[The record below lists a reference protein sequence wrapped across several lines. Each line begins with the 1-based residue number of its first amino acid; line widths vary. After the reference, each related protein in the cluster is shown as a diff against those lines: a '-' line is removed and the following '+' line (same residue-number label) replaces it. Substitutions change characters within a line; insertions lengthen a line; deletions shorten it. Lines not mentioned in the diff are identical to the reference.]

1 MENTNAGIAKIL
13 IVGVGG
19 GGGNAV
25 NSMIKA
31 GINNVEYLALNT
43 DQQALSKLSAK
54 KMAIGEKLTKGLGA
68 GANPEVGKA
77 AALESKEAIQNALQ
91 GVDLLFIAAGMG
103 GGTGTG
109 AAPVVAQIAKELEIL
124 TIAVVTKPFNFEGVR
139 RMKNAEM
146 GIENL
151 KGNVDSL
158 VIVQN
163 EKLNRDKNFS
173 IMDAFAKA
181 DEILLQGIRG
191 ITDIVVQDGRI
202 NLDLADIK
210 CVMRNSGMAHM
221 GVGEGK
227 GKNKTI
233 DAIRKA
239 VYSPLL
245 ETTIQGASS
254 LIVNF
259 RGGED
264 LSLDEVTTGVDLVR
278 QVISP
283 DANVLFG
290 VAFDEEMKDE
300 VQVTLIATGFSG
312 KGDGRAAFFSS
323 EAATHVAATNI
334 QRSNAVNQPAGNGN
348 PLGSAE
354 PARDAAQQNGA
365 PYAQQQPQRAPHEQ
379 AAAPQTISGNVAV
392 EEDPSIPPFLR
403 RMKE

>member
-1 MENTNAGIAKIL
+1 MMKS
-13 IVGVGG
+13 GV
-19 GGGNAV
+19 
-25 NSMIKA
+25 
-31 GINNVEYLALNT
+31 NNVDFLVLNT
-43 DQQALSKLSAK
+43 DQQALSKITCRT
-54 KMAIGEKLTKGLGA
+54 MAIGEKLTKGLGA

-77 AALESKEAIQNALQ
+77 AALESKDQIQQMLQ

-124 TIAVVTKPFNFEGVR
+124 TVAVVTKPFNFEGTR
-139 RMKNAEM
+139 RMKNAEA

-191 ITDIVVQDGRI
+191 ITEIVVQDGRI
-202 NLDLADIK
+202 NLDLADVK

-221 GVGEGK
+221 GIGEGK

-264 LSLDEVTTGVDLVR
+264 LTLDEVTTGVDLVR

-283 DANVLFG
+283 EANVLFG
-290 VAFDEEMKDE
+290 VGFDEALKDE

-312 KGDGRAAFFSS
+312 GNDESASFFSS
-323 EAATHVAATNI
+323 EAATRVAATTI
-334 QRSNAVNQPAGNGN
+334 QRQNVTSNPVAPQPQGGFGAPVQQPAQPAAFGQPTSPAPVNG
-348 PLGSAE
+348 
-354 PARDAAQQNGA
+354 
-365 PYAQQQPQRAPHEQ
+365 
-379 AAAPQTISGNVAV
+379 TIPV

-403 RMKE
+403 RMK

>member
-1 MENTNAGIAKIL
+1 MP
-13 IVGVGG
+13 
-19 GGGNAV
+19 
-25 NSMIKA
+25 
-31 GINNVEYLALNT
+31 
-43 DQQALSKLSAK
+43 
-54 KMAIGEKLTKGLGA
+54 IGEKLTKGLGA

-77 AALESKEAIQNALQ
+77 AALESKDQIQQVLQ

-124 TIAVVTKPFNFEGVR
+124 TVAVVTKPFNFEGTR

-146 GIENL
+146 GIDNL

-191 ITDIVVQDGRI
+191 ITEIVVQDGRI
-202 NLDLADIK
+202 NLDLADVK

-221 GVGEGK
+221 GIGEGK

-264 LSLDEVTTGVDLVR
+264 LTLDEVTTGVDLVR

-283 DANVLFG
+283 EANVLFG
-290 VAFDEEMKDE
+290 VGFDEALKDE

-312 KGDGRAAFFSS
+312 GNDDSASFFSS
-323 EAATHVAATNI
+323 EAATRVAATTI
-334 QRSNAVNQPAGNGN
+334 QRQNVTSTPIAPQPQSGIGIAPVQQSAQPASFAQPTNPAPVNG
-348 PLGSAE
+348 
-354 PARDAAQQNGA
+354 
-365 PYAQQQPQRAPHEQ
+365 
-379 AAAPQTISGNVAV
+379 TITV

-403 RMKE
+403 RMK

>member
-1 MENTNAGIAKIL
+1 MDYNTNGGIAKIL

-25 NSMIKA
+25 NSMMKA
-31 GINNVEYLALNT
+31 GIREVEYLALNT
-43 DQQALSKLSAK
+43 DQQALSKISAK
-54 KMAIGEKLTKGLGA
+54 KMPIGEKLTKGLGA
-68 GANPEVGKA
+68 GANPDIGRA
-77 AALESKEAIQNALQ
+77 AALESKEKIQAALE
-91 GVDLLFIAAGMG
+91 GADLLFIAAGMG

-124 TIAVVTKPFNFEGVR
+124 TIAVVTKPFNFEGAR
-139 RMKNAEM
+139 RMQNAEL

-191 ITDIVVQDGRI
+191 ITEIVVQDGRI

-221 GVGEGK
+221 GVGDGK

-290 VAFDEEMKDE
+290 VGFDENMKDE

-312 KGDGRAAFFSS
+312 KDNSGKAAFFSS
-323 EAATHVAATNI
+323 EAATHVAATNL
-334 QRSNAVNQPAGNGN
+334 QRSNAVNQPILQN
-348 PLGSAE
+348 PLSSQQPAVERPQPTPTYTAQQSAE
-354 PARDAAQQNGA
+354 QSPL
-365 PYAQQQPQRAPHEQ
+365 
-379 AAAPQTISGNVAV
+379 SGNVSI
-392 EEDPSIPPFLR
+392 EEDPKIPPFLR
-403 RMKE
+403 KMRG

>member
-1 MENTNAGIAKIL
+1 MTGSIAKIL

-25 NSMIKA
+25 NAMMKS
-31 GINNVEYLALNT
+31 GLRNVEYLVLNT
-43 DQQALSKLSAK
+43 DQQALSKISCK
-54 KMAIGEKLTKGLGA
+54 KMPIGEKLTKGLGA
-68 GANPEVGKA
+68 GANPDVGRQ
-77 AALESKEAIQNALQ
+77 AALESKEQIQAALE

-109 AAPVVAQIAKELEIL
+109 AAPVVAQLAKELEIL
-124 TIAVVTKPFNFEGVR
+124 TIAVVTKPFKFEGTP
-139 RMKNAEM
+139 RMRNAEM

-163 EKLNRDKNFS
+163 EKLNRDNKCS

-191 ITDIVVQDGRI
+191 ITEIVVQDGRI
-202 NLDLADIK
+202 NLDMADIK

-259 RGGED
+259 RGSDD
-264 LSLDEVTTGVDLVR
+264 LSLDEVTIGVDLVR

-290 VAFDEEMKDE
+290 VGFDDNLKDE
-300 VQVTLIATGFSG
+300 VQVTLIATGFSAKNDNG
-312 KGDGRAAFFSS
+312 KAAFFSS
-323 EAATHVAATNI
+323 EAATQVAATNI
-334 QRSNAVNQPAGNGN
+334 KM
-348 PLGSAE
+348 GSATVT
-354 PARDAAQQNGA
+354 PVNASNMQQPQPQPTQTVAKPN
-365 PYAQQQPQRAPHEQ
+365 PQQQPP
-379 AAAPQTISGNVAV
+379 ISGNVPI

-403 RMKE
+403 KMRG

>member
-1 MENTNAGIAKIL
+1 MDNNTNGSIAKIL

-25 NSMIKA
+25 NSMMKA
-31 GINNVEYLALNT
+31 GIRNVEYLALNT

-54 KMAIGEKLTKGLGA
+54 KMPIGEKLTKGLGA

-290 VAFDEEMKDE
+290 VGFDENMKDE

-334 QRSNAVNQPAGNGN
+334 QRTNAVNPQAVNGN
-348 PLGSAE
+348 PLGSA
-354 PARDAAQQNGA
+354 DAPINKPVQTTPFAQ
-365 PYAQQQPQRAPHEQ
+365 PSVQQQTPSSAK
-379 AAAPQTISGNVAV
+379 ISGNVEV
-392 EEDPSIPPFLR
+392 EGDPSIPPFLR
-403 RMKE
+403 KMKG

>member
-1 MENTNAGIAKIL
+1 MEEYTNNNGIAKIL

-25 NSMIKA
+25 NAMIQA
-31 GINNVEYLALNT
+31 GIREVEYLALNT

-54 KMAIGEKLTKGLGA
+54 KMAIGEKLTRGLGA
-68 GANPEVGKA
+68 GADPEVGKA
-77 AALESKEAIQNALQ
+77 AALESKEKIQSALQ
-91 GVDLLFIAAGMG
+91 GKDLLFIAAGMG

-139 RMKNAEM
+139 RMKNAEI

-173 IMDAFAKA
+173 IKDAFAKA

-191 ITDIVVQDGRI
+191 ITDIVLQEGRI

-227 GKNKTI
+227 GKNKTV

-259 RGGED
+259 RGGDD
-264 LSLDEVTTGVDLVR
+264 LSLEEVTVGVDLVR
-278 QVISP
+278 H
-283 DANVLFG
+283 VLFG
-290 VAFDEEMKDE
+290 VGFDENMKDE

-312 KGDGRAAFFSS
+312 NGDGKAAFFSS

-334 QRSNAVNQPAGNGN
+334 QRTSAVNQPVSQS
-348 PLGSAE
+348 PLDSVSQSREQSRPQFETPFAS
-354 PARDAAQQNGA
+354 
-365 PYAQQQPQRAPHEQ
+365 QQPVSQNSF
-379 AAAPQTISGNVAV
+379 SGNVSV
-392 EEDPSIPPFLR
+392 EEDPTIPPFLR
-403 RMKE
+403 KMRG

>member
-1 MENTNAGIAKIL
+1 MEYSNNGSVAKIM

-25 NSMIKA
+25 NAMMKS
-31 GINNVEYLALNT
+31 GVNNVDFLVLNT
-43 DQQALSKLSAK
+43 DQQALSKITCRT
-54 KMAIGEKLTKGLGA
+54 MAIGEKLTKGLGA

-77 AALESKEAIQNALQ
+77 AALESKDQIQQMLQ

-124 TIAVVTKPFNFEGVR
+124 TVAVVTKPFNFEGTR
-139 RMKNAEM
+139 RMKNAEA

-191 ITDIVVQDGRI
+191 ITEIVVQDGRI
-202 NLDLADIK
+202 NLDLADVK

-221 GVGEGK
+221 GIGEGK

-264 LSLDEVTTGVDLVR
+264 LTLDEVTTGVDLVR

-283 DANVLFG
+283 EANVLFG
-290 VAFDEEMKDE
+290 VGFDEALKDE

-312 KGDGRAAFFSS
+312 GNDESASFFSS
-323 EAATHVAATNI
+323 EAATRVAATTI
-334 QRSNAVNQPAGNGN
+334 QRQNVTSNPVAPQPQGGFGAPVQQPAQPAAFGQPTSPAPVNG
-348 PLGSAE
+348 
-354 PARDAAQQNGA
+354 
-365 PYAQQQPQRAPHEQ
+365 
-379 AAAPQTISGNVAV
+379 TIPV

-403 RMKE
+403 RMK

>member
-1 MENTNAGIAKIL
+1 MDYTNNGSVAKIM

-25 NSMIKA
+25 NAMMKA
-31 GINNVEYLALNT
+31 GVNNVDFLVLNT
-43 DQQALSKLSAK
+43 DQQALSKITCRT
-54 KMAIGEKLTKGLGA
+54 MAIGEKLTKGLGA

-77 AALESKEAIQNALQ
+77 AALESKDQIQQMLQ

-124 TIAVVTKPFNFEGVR
+124 TVAVVTKPFNFEGTR
-139 RMKNAEM
+139 RMKNAEA

-191 ITDIVVQDGRI
+191 ITEIVVQDGRI
-202 NLDLADIK
+202 NLDLADVK

-221 GVGEGK
+221 GIGEGK

-264 LSLDEVTTGVDLVR
+264 LTLDEVTTGVDLVR

-283 DANVLFG
+283 EANVLFG
-290 VAFDEEMKDE
+290 VGFDEALKDE

-312 KGDGRAAFFSS
+312 GNDESASFFSS
-323 EAATHVAATNI
+323 EAATRVAATTI
-334 QRSNAVNQPAGNGN
+334 QRQNVTSNPVAPQPQGGFGAPVQQPAQPAAFGQPTSPAPVNG
-348 PLGSAE
+348 
-354 PARDAAQQNGA
+354 
-365 PYAQQQPQRAPHEQ
+365 
-379 AAAPQTISGNVAV
+379 TISV

-403 RMKE
+403 RMK

>member
-1 MENTNAGIAKIL
+1 MDNSMNGSVAKIM

-25 NSMIKA
+25 NAMMKA
-31 GINNVEYLALNT
+31 GIRNVEFLALNT
-43 DQQALSKLSAK
+43 DQQALSKLTAK
-54 KMAIGEKLTKGLGA
+54 KMPIGEKLTKGLGA

-77 AALESKEAIQNALQ
+77 AALESKEKIQAALQ

-124 TIAVVTKPFNFEGVR
+124 TIAVVTKPFNFEGTR
-139 RMKNAEM
+139 RMKNAEL

-151 KGNVDSL
+151 KGNVDAL

-181 DEILLQGIRG
+181 DEILLQGVRG

-202 NLDLADIK
+202 NLDLADVK

-221 GVGEGK
+221 GVGDGK

-245 ETTIQGASS
+245 ETTIQGAAS

-264 LSLDEVTTGVDLVR
+264 LSLDEVIVGVDLVR

-290 VAFDEEMKDE
+290 VGFDENLKDE

-312 KGDGRAAFFSS
+312 KGDDKAAFFSS

-334 QRSNAVNQPAGNGN
+334 QRNNATNTGVRQGQSAQPAVQNSTSASSYFPRGN
-348 PLGSAE
+348 E
-354 PARDAAQQNGA
+354 
-365 PYAQQQPQRAPHEQ
+365 E
-379 AAAPQTISGNVAV
+379 TKISGNVTV

-403 RMKE
+403 KMRG

>member
-1 MENTNAGIAKIL
+1 MDYATNGGIAKIL

-25 NSMIKA
+25 NAMMKS
-31 GINNVEYLALNT
+31 GLRNVDYLVLNT

-54 KMAIGEKLTKGLGA
+54 KMPIGEKLTKGLGA
-68 GANPEVGKA
+68 GANPEVGRL
-77 AALESKEAIQNALQ
+77 AALESKEQIQQALE

-109 AAPVVAQIAKELEIL
+109 AAPVVAQLAKELEIL
-124 TIAVVTKPFNFEGVR
+124 TIAVVTKPFKFEGTP
-139 RMKNAEM
+139 RMRNAEL

-191 ITDIVVQDGRI
+191 ITEIVVQDGRI
-202 NLDLADIK
+202 NLDMADIK

-259 RGGED
+259 RGSED
-264 LSLDEVTTGVDLVR
+264 LSLDEVTVGVDLVR

-290 VAFDEEMKDE
+290 VGFDENLKDE

-312 KGDGRAAFFSS
+312 KDGDGKAAFFSS
-323 EAATHVAATNI
+323 EAATQVAATNI
-334 QRSNAVNQPAGNGN
+334 KLGGTVTPPDS
-348 PLGSAE
+348 PLFK
-354 PARDAAQQNGA
+354 
-365 PYAQQQPQRAPHEQ
+365 QQQQQQQQQQHVEQTQ
-379 AAAPQTISGNVAV
+379 AAATYAKPAAPEQPTISGTVSID
-392 EEDPSIPPFLR
+392 EDPSIPPFLR
-403 RMKE
+403 KMRG

>member
-1 MENTNAGIAKIL
+1 MEYTNGGIAKIL

-25 NSMIKA
+25 NAMMKS
-31 GINNVEYLALNT
+31 GLRNVDYLVLNT
-43 DQQALSKLSAK
+43 DQQALSKISAK
-54 KMAIGEKLTKGLGA
+54 KMPIGEKLTKGLGA
-68 GANPEVGKA
+68 GANPEVGRL
-77 AALESKEAIQNALQ
+77 AALESKEQIQEALE

-109 AAPVVAQIAKELEIL
+109 AAPVVAQLAKELEIL
-124 TIAVVTKPFNFEGVR
+124 TIAVVTKPFKFEGTP
-139 RMKNAEM
+139 RMRNAEL

-191 ITDIVVQDGRI
+191 ITEIVVQDGRI
-202 NLDLADIK
+202 NLDMADIK

-259 RGGED
+259 RGSED
-264 LSLDEVTTGVDLVR
+264 LSLDEVTIGVDLVR

-290 VAFDEEMKDE
+290 VGFDENLKDE

-312 KGDGRAAFFSS
+312 KDSGKAAFFSS
-323 EAATHVAATNI
+323 ETATQVAATNI
-334 QRSNAVNQPAGNGN
+334 KMGAPVNTPVNSPLLQPQHQ
-348 PLGSAE
+348 PE
-354 PARDAAQQNGA
+354 AQQPTA
-365 PYAQQQPQRAPHEQ
+365 TYSKP
-379 AAAPQTISGNVAV
+379 AAPEQPTISGTVPV

-403 RMKE
+403 KMRS

>member
-1 MENTNAGIAKIL
+1 MMDNMNGSVAKIM

-25 NSMIKA
+25 NAMMKA
-31 GINNVEYLALNT
+31 GIHNVEFMALNT

-54 KMAIGEKLTKGLGA
+54 KMPIGDKLTKGLGA

-77 AALESKEAIQNALQ
+77 AALESKEAIQSALQ

-124 TIAVVTKPFNFEGVR
+124 TIAVVTKPFNFEGTR
-139 RMKNAEM
+139 RMKNAEL

-151 KGNVDSL
+151 KGNVDAL

-202 NLDLADIK
+202 NLDLADVK

-245 ETTIQGASS
+245 ETTIQGAAS

-264 LSLDEVTTGVDLVR
+264 LSLDEVIVGVDLVR

-290 VAFDEEMKDE
+290 VGFDENMKDE

-312 KGDGRAAFFSS
+312 KGDDKAAFFSS

-334 QRSNAVNQPAGNGN
+334 QRNNVTGTT
-348 PLGSAE
+348 
-354 PARDAAQQNGA
+354 
-365 PYAQQQPQRAPHEQ
+365 QRQ
-379 AAAPQTISGNVAV
+379 
-392 EEDPSIPPFLR
+392 
-403 RMKE
+403 

>member
-1 MENTNAGIAKIL
+1 MDNSATGSIAKIM

-25 NSMIKA
+25 NAMMKA
-31 GINNVEYLALNT
+31 GIRNVEFLALNT
-43 DQQALSKLSAK
+43 DQQALSKLAAK
-54 KMAIGEKLTKGLGA
+54 KMPIGEKLTKGLGA

-77 AALESKEAIQNALQ
+77 AALESKEKIQAALQ

-124 TIAVVTKPFNFEGVR
+124 TVAVVTKPFNCEGTR
-139 RMKNAEM
+139 RMKNADL

-151 KGNVDSL
+151 KGNVDAL

-181 DEILLQGIRG
+181 DEVLLQGIRG

-202 NLDLADIK
+202 NLDLADVK

-221 GVGEGK
+221 GVGDGK

-245 ETTIQGASS
+245 ETTIQGAAS

-264 LSLDEVTTGVDLVR
+264 LSLDEVIVGVDLVR

-290 VAFDEEMKDE
+290 VGFDENMKDE

-312 KGDGRAAFFSS
+312 KGDDKAAFFSS

-334 QRSNAVNQPAGNGN
+334 QRNNATNVAP
-348 PLGSAE
+348 SAQQT
-354 PARDAAQQNGA
+354 AAQNITNSKTTQASSYFPSVNE
-365 PYAQQQPQRAPHEQ
+365 QQPING
-379 AAAPQTISGNVAV
+379 TVSV

-403 RMKE
+403 KMRG

>member
-1 MENTNAGIAKIL
+1 MENNTNGGIARIL

-25 NSMIKA
+25 NSMMKA
-31 GINNVEYLALNT
+31 GIRNVEYLALNT

-54 KMAIGEKLTKGLGA
+54 KMPIGEKLTKGLGA

-191 ITDIVVQDGRI
+191 ITEIVVQDGRI

-290 VAFDEEMKDE
+290 VGFDENMKDE

-323 EAATHVAATNI
+323 EAATQVAATNI
-334 QRSNAVNQPAGNGN
+334 QRTNAVNQPASSHPLGN
-348 PLGSAE
+348 PEAQ
-354 PARDAAQQNGA
+354 RDI
-365 PYAQQQPQRAPHEQ
+365 QPQTAPFAPSQ
-379 AAAPQTISGNVAV
+379 PQSQPQQSAAPTIAGNVSV
-392 EEDPSIPPFLR
+392 DGDPSIPPFLR
-403 RMKE
+403 KIKG

>member
-1 MENTNAGIAKIL
+1 MDYNPTNNVAKIM

-25 NSMIKA
+25 NSMMKA
-31 GINNVEYLALNT
+31 GISNVEYLVMNT
-43 DQQALSKLSAK
+43 DQQALSKLNAK
-54 KMAIGEKLTKGLGA
+54 KMPIGEMLTKGLGA
-68 GANPEVGKA
+68 GADPEIGKA
-77 AALESKEAIQNALQ
+77 AALESKDKIQEALQ

-109 AAPVVAQIAKELEIL
+109 AAPIVAQIARELEIL

-139 RMKNAEM
+139 RMRNADM
-146 GIENL
+146 GINNL
-151 KGNVDSL
+151 KGNVDAL

-173 IMDAFAKA
+173 IKDAFAKA

-191 ITDIVVQDGRI
+191 ITEIVVQDGRI
-202 NLDLADIK
+202 NLDLADVK

-221 GVGEGK
+221 GIGEGH

-259 RGGED
+259 RGGDD
-264 LSLDEVTTGVDLVR
+264 LTLDEVTTGVDLVR

-290 VAFDEEMKDE
+290 VGFDESMTDE

-312 KGDGRAAFFSS
+312 GNDSKAAFFSS
-323 EAATHVAATNI
+323 ETATNV
-334 QRSNAVNQPAGNGN
+334 QASALKRHSVTTES
-348 PLGSAE
+348 PLGVGGVIPPQPVQKPVVTTPIE
-354 PARDAAQQNGA
+354 TPA
-365 PYAQQQPQRAPHEQ
+365 
-379 AAAPQTISGNVAV
+379 ISGTVPV
-392 EEDPSIPPFLR
+392 DDDPSIPPFLR
-403 RMKE
+403 KMRS

>member
-1 MENTNAGIAKIL
+1 M
-13 IVGVGG
+13 
-19 GGGNAV
+19 
-25 NSMIKA
+25 
-31 GINNVEYLALNT
+31 
-43 DQQALSKLSAK
+43 
-54 KMAIGEKLTKGLGA
+54 
-68 GANPEVGKA
+68 
-77 AALESKEAIQNALQ
+77 
-91 GVDLLFIAAGMG
+91 
-103 GGTGTG
+103 
-109 AAPVVAQIAKELEIL
+109 
-124 TIAVVTKPFNFEGVR
+124 
-139 RMKNAEM
+139 
-146 GIENL
+146 

-173 IMDAFAKA
+173 IMDAFTKA

-191 ITDIVVQDGRI
+191 ITEIVVQDGRI
-202 NLDLADIK
+202 NLDLADVK

-221 GVGEGK
+221 GIGEGK

-264 LSLDEVTTGVDLVR
+264 LLLEEVTVGVDLVR

-290 VAFDEEMKDE
+290 VGFDPEMKDE

-312 KGDGRAAFFSS
+312 EQNNQASFFSS
-323 EAATHVAATNI
+323 EAATRVAATNV
-334 QRSNAVNQPAGNGN
+334 QRNNATPTQDVVR
-348 PLGSAE
+348 E
-354 PARDAAQQNGA
+354 PQGI
-365 PYAQQQPQRAPHEQ
+365 PTQPQVQPSMAQ
-379 AAAPQTISGNVAV
+379 PQSGGNISGTLSVD
-392 EEDPSIPPFLR
+392 EDPSVPPFLR
-403 RMKE
+403 KMRG

>member
-1 MENTNAGIAKIL
+1 MNNSTTGSIAKIM

-25 NSMIKA
+25 NSMVKA
-31 GINNVEYLALNT
+31 GITNVEFLALNT
-43 DQQALSKLSAK
+43 DQQALSKITAK

-68 GANPEVGKA
+68 GANPEIGKA
-77 AALESKEAIQNALQ
+77 AALESKEAIQAALQ
-91 GVDLLFIAAGMG
+91 GADLLFIAAGMG

-109 AAPVVAQIAKELEIL
+109 AAPVVAQIARELEIL

-139 RMKNAEM
+139 RMKNAEL

-151 KGNVDSL
+151 KGNVDAL

-163 EKLNRDKNFS
+163 EKLNREKNCS
-173 IMDAFAKA
+173 IMEAFTKA
-181 DEILLQGIRG
+181 DEILQQGIRG
-191 ITDIVVQDGRI
+191 ITDIVVQDGQI
-202 NLDLADIK
+202 NLDLADVK

-245 ETTIQGASS
+245 ETTIQGAAS

-259 RGGED
+259 RGGAD
-264 LSLDEVTTGVDLVR
+264 LSLDEVGVGLNLVR

-290 VAFDEEMKDE
+290 VGFDENLKDE

-312 KGDGRAAFFSS
+312 KGDEKAAFFSS

-334 QRSNAVNQPAGNGN
+334 QRNNAASTPMQQSPLERSSAPKQP
-348 PLGSAE
+348 
-354 PARDAAQQNGA
+354 
-365 PYAQQQPQRAPHEQ
+365 QQPQQQSYFSSQNNAP
-379 AAAPQTISGNVAV
+379 ISGNLEVD
-392 EEDPSIPPFLR
+392 EDPSIPPFLR
-403 RMKE
+403 KMRK

>member
-1 MENTNAGIAKIL
+1 MDYAPNGGIAKIM

-25 NSMIKA
+25 NAMMKA
-31 GINNVEYLALNT
+31 GIRNVEFLALNT
-43 DQQALSKLSAK
+43 DQQALNKLAAK

-68 GANPEVGKA
+68 GANPEIGRE
-77 AALESKEAIQNALQ
+77 AALESKEKIQEALQ

-124 TIAVVTKPFNFEGVR
+124 TVAVVTKPFNFEGTR
-139 RMKNAEM
+139 RMKNAEL

-173 IMDAFAKA
+173 IMDAFTKA

-191 ITDIVVQDGRI
+191 ITEIVVQDGRI
-202 NLDLADIK
+202 NLDLADVK

-221 GVGEGK
+221 GIGEGK

-264 LSLDEVTTGVDLVR
+264 LLLEEVTVGVDLVR

-290 VAFDEEMKDE
+290 VGFDPEMKDE

-312 KGDGRAAFFSS
+312 EQNNQASFFSS
-323 EAATHVAATNI
+323 EAATRVAATNV
-334 QRSNAVNQPAGNGN
+334 QRNNATPTQDVVR
-348 PLGSAE
+348 E
-354 PARDAAQQNGA
+354 PKGI
-365 PYAQQQPQRAPHEQ
+365 PTQPQVQPGMAQ
-379 AAAPQTISGNVAV
+379 PQSGGNISGTLSVD
-392 EEDPSIPPFLR
+392 EDPSVPPFLR
-403 RMKE
+403 KMRG

>member
-1 MENTNAGIAKIL
+1 MDYAPNGGIAKIM

-25 NSMIKA
+25 NAMMKA
-31 GINNVEYLALNT
+31 GIRNVEFLALNT
-43 DQQALSKLSAK
+43 DQQALNKLAAK

-68 GANPEVGKA
+68 GANPEIGRE
-77 AALESKEAIQNALQ
+77 AALESKEKIQEALQ

-124 TIAVVTKPFNFEGVR
+124 TVAVVTKPFNFEGTR
-139 RMKNAEM
+139 RMKNAEL

-173 IMDAFAKA
+173 IMDAFTKA

-191 ITDIVVQDGRI
+191 ITEIVVQDGRI
-202 NLDLADIK
+202 NLDLADVK

-221 GVGEGK
+221 GIGEGK

-264 LSLDEVTTGVDLVR
+264 LLLEEVTVGVDLVR

-290 VAFDEEMKDE
+290 VGFDPEMKDE

-312 KGDGRAAFFSS
+312 EQNNQASFFSS
-323 EAATHVAATNI
+323 EAATRVAATNV
-334 QRSNAVNQPAGNGN
+334 QRNNVTPTQDVVR
-348 PLGSAE
+348 E
-354 PARDAAQQNGA
+354 PKGI
-365 PYAQQQPQRAPHEQ
+365 PTQPQVQPGMAQ
-379 AAAPQTISGNVAV
+379 PQSGGNISGTLSVD
-392 EEDPSIPPFLR
+392 EDPSVPPFLR
-403 RMKE
+403 KMRG

>member
-1 MENTNAGIAKIL
+1 MEYDLNGNVARIL

-25 NSMIKA
+25 NSMMKA
-31 GINNVEYLALNT
+31 GIRSVEYLALNT

-54 KMAIGEKLTKGLGA
+54 KMPIGEKLTKGLGA
-68 GANPEVGKA
+68 GANPEIGKA
-77 AALESKEAIQNALQ
+77 ADLESKEKIQAALQ

-109 AAPVVAQIAKELEIL
+109 AAPIVAQIAKELEIL

-146 GIENL
+146 GIEAL

-191 ITDIVVQDGRI
+191 ITEIVVQDGRI

-264 LSLDEVTTGVDLVR
+264 MSLDEVTTGVDLVR

-290 VAFDEEMKDE
+290 VGIDENMKDE

-312 KGDGRAAFFSS
+312 KENSGKAAFFSS

-334 QRSNAVNQPAGNGN
+334 QRSNAVNQPSLQS
-348 PLGSAE
+348 PVGSE
-354 PARDAAQQNGA
+354 QPAVQR
-365 PYAQQQPQRAPHEQ
+365 QQPTQTYV
-379 AAAPQTISGNVAV
+379 APQQAQPSPLSGNVAI
-392 EEDPSIPPFLR
+392 EEDPKIPPFLR
-403 RMKE
+403 KMRG

>member
-1 MENTNAGIAKIL
+1 MNNSLTGSIAKIM

-25 NSMIKA
+25 NAMIKA
-31 GINNVEYLALNT
+31 GINNVEFMAMNT
-43 DQQALSKLSAK
+43 DQQALSKITAK

-68 GANPEVGKA
+68 GANPEIGKA

-109 AAPVVAQIAKELEIL
+109 AAPVVAQIARELEIL
-124 TIAVVTKPFNFEGVR
+124 TIAVVTKPFNFEGTR
-139 RMKNAEM
+139 RMKNAEL

-151 KGNVDSL
+151 KGNVDAL

-163 EKLNRDKNFS
+163 EKLNREKNFS
-173 IMDAFAKA
+173 IMDAFTKA

-202 NLDLADIK
+202 NLDLADVK

-221 GVGEGK
+221 GVGDGK

-245 ETTIQGASS
+245 ETTIQGAAS

-264 LSLDEVTTGVDLVR
+264 LSLDEVIVGVDLVR

-290 VAFDEEMKDE
+290 VGFDENLKDE

-312 KGDGRAAFFSS
+312 KGDEKAAFFSS

-334 QRSNAVNQPAGNGN
+334 QRNSVTN
-348 PLGSAE
+348 
-354 PARDAAQQNGA
+354 NGA
-365 PYAQQQPQRAPHEQ
+365 QASPLASPKAPQQPTSQQPSAPYFSQ
-379 AAAPQTISGNVAV
+379 QVGDGQIRGNVAV
-392 EEDPSIPPFLR
+392 DEDPSIPPFLR
-403 RMKE
+403 KMRK

>member
-1 MENTNAGIAKIL
+1 MEYSNNGSVAKIM

-25 NSMIKA
+25 NAMMKA
-31 GINNVEYLALNT
+31 GVNNVDFLALNT
-43 DQQALSKLSAK
+43 DQQALSKITCRT
-54 KMAIGEKLTKGLGA
+54 MAIGEKLTKGLGA

-77 AALESKEAIQNALQ
+77 AALESKDQIQQMLQ

-124 TIAVVTKPFNFEGVR
+124 TVAVVTKPFNFEGTR
-139 RMKNAEM
+139 RMKNAEA

-191 ITDIVVQDGRI
+191 ITEIVVQDGRI
-202 NLDLADIK
+202 NLDLADVK

-221 GVGEGK
+221 GIGEGK

-264 LSLDEVTTGVDLVR
+264 LTLDEVTTGVDLVR

-283 DANVLFG
+283 EANVLFG
-290 VAFDEEMKDE
+290 VGFDEALKDE

-312 KGDGRAAFFSS
+312 GNDESASFFSS
-323 EAATHVAATNI
+323 EAATRVAATTI
-334 QRSNAVNQPAGNGN
+334 QRQNVTSNPVAPQPQGGFGAPVQQPAQPAAFGQPTSPAPVNG
-348 PLGSAE
+348 
-354 PARDAAQQNGA
+354 
-365 PYAQQQPQRAPHEQ
+365 
-379 AAAPQTISGNVAV
+379 TIPV

-403 RMKE
+403 RMK

>member
-1 MENTNAGIAKIL
+1 MDYANNGSIAKIM

-25 NSMIKA
+25 NAMMKS
-31 GINNVEYLALNT
+31 GVSNVEFLVLNT
-43 DQQALSKLSAK
+43 DQQALSKITCK
-54 KMAIGEKLTKGLGA
+54 TMPIGEKLTKGLGA

-77 AALESKEAIQNALQ
+77 AALESKDQIQQMLQ

-124 TIAVVTKPFNFEGVR
+124 TIAVVTKPFKFEGTR

-146 GIENL
+146 GIEAL
-151 KGNVDSL
+151 KSNVDSL

-191 ITDIVVQDGRI
+191 ITEIVVQDGRI
-202 NLDLADIK
+202 NLDLADVK

-221 GVGEGK
+221 GIGEGK

-264 LSLDEVTTGVDLVR
+264 LTLDEVTTGVDLVR
-278 QVISP
+278 QVISAE
-283 DANVLFG
+283 ANVLFG
-290 VAFDEEMKDE
+290 VGFDEALKDE

-312 KGDGRAAFFSS
+312 GNDESASFFSS
-323 EAATHVAATNI
+323 EAATRVAATNI
-334 QRSNAVNQPAGNGN
+334 QRQNVTAG
-348 PLGSAE
+348 PTV
-354 PARDAAQQNGA
+354 
-365 PYAQQQPQRAPHEQ
+365 AQQQSPLGVSPVQHQQPAPTVTFGQ
-379 AAAPQTISGNVAV
+379 QTSPSPVNGTVPV

-403 RMKE
+403 RMK

>member
-1 MENTNAGIAKIL
+1 MDTNPSGIAKIM
-13 IVGVGG
+13 IIGVGG

-25 NSMIKA
+25 NAMIKA
-31 GINNVEYLALNT
+31 GIKNVEFLALNT
-43 DQQALSKLSAK
+43 DQQALTKLAAK
-54 KMAIGEKLTKGLGA
+54 QMPIGEKVTRGLGA
-68 GANPEVGKA
+68 GANPEVGREA
-77 AALESKEAIQNALQ
+77 AMESKDKIQEALQ

-109 AAPVVAQIAKELEIL
+109 AAPVVAQIAKELGIL

-139 RMKNAEM
+139 RMKNAEL

-173 IMDAFAKA
+173 IMDAFTKA

-210 CVMRNSGMAHM
+210 SVMRNSGMAHM
-221 GVGEGK
+221 GIGEGR

-264 LSLDEVTTGVDLVR
+264 LLLDEITVGVDLVR

-283 DANVLFG
+283 EANVMFG
-290 VAFDEEMKDE
+290 VAFDPQMKDE
-300 VQVTLIATGFSG
+300 VQVTLIATGFNGGPNSQTS
-312 KGDGRAAFFSS
+312 FFSS
-323 EAATHVAATNI
+323 EAATNVAASNL
-334 QRSNAVNQPAGNGN
+334 QRG
-348 PLGSAE
+348 
-354 PARDAAQQNGA
+354 
-365 PYAQQQPQRAPHEQ
+365 
-379 AAAPQTISGNVAV
+379 AAPQENAKPQVATNPFPTAQNDASRAPKTVAESAGISGTLNVD
-392 EEDPSIPPFLR
+392 EDPSIPPFLR
-403 RMKE
+403 KMRG

>member
-1 MENTNAGIAKIL
+1 MDYTMNGGIAKIL

-25 NSMIKA
+25 NAMMKS
-31 GINNVEYLALNT
+31 GLRNVEYLVLNT
-43 DQQALSKLSAK
+43 DQQALSKMSAK
-54 KMAIGEKLTKGLGA
+54 KMPIGEKLTKGLGA
-68 GANPEVGKA
+68 GANPEVGRL
-77 AALESKEAIQNALQ
+77 AALESKEKIQQALE
-91 GVDLLFIAAGMG
+91 GIDLLFIAAGMG

-124 TIAVVTKPFNFEGVR
+124 TIAVVTKPFKFEGTP
-139 RMKNAEM
+139 RMRNAEL

-191 ITDIVVQDGRI
+191 ITEIVVQDGRI
-202 NLDLADIK
+202 NLDMADIK

-259 RGGED
+259 RGSDD
-264 LSLDEVTTGVDLVR
+264 LSLDEVTVGVDLVR

-290 VAFDEEMKDE
+290 VGFDENLKDE

-312 KGDGRAAFFSS
+312 KDNGKASFFSS
-323 EAATHVAATNI
+323 EAATQVAATNI
-334 QRSNAVNQPAGNGN
+334 KMGATVNTPVNS
-348 PLGSAE
+348 PLL
-354 PARDAAQQNGA
+354 QQN
-365 PYAQQQPQRAPHEQ
+365 QQQDLHEQ
-379 AAAPQTISGNVAV
+379 TPFAKPTAPEQPKINGTVPV
-392 EEDPSIPPFLR
+392 DEDPSIPPFLR
-403 RMKE
+403 KMRG

>member
-1 MENTNAGIAKIL
+1 MEYDYSGSIAKIL

-25 NSMIKA
+25 NSMMKA
-31 GINNVEYLALNT
+31 GIRSVEYLALNT

-54 KMAIGEKLTKGLGA
+54 KMPIGEKLTKGLGA
-68 GANPEVGKA
+68 GANPEVGRA
-77 AALESKEAIQNALQ
+77 AALESKEKIQAALQ

-109 AAPVVAQIAKELEIL
+109 AAPIVAQIAKELEIL
-124 TIAVVTKPFNFEGVR
+124 TIAVVTKPFNFEGTR
-139 RMKNAEM
+139 RMKNAEI

-191 ITDIVVQDGRI
+191 ITEIVVQDGRI

-221 GVGEGK
+221 GVGDGK

-259 RGGED
+259 RGGDD

-290 VAFDEEMKDE
+290 VGFDENMKDE

-312 KGDGRAAFFSS
+312 NKDTGRASFFSS
-323 EAATHVAATNI
+323 EAATHVAATNVQRNNATHQSIMQSPLDAEQPAI
-334 QRSNAVNQPAGNGN
+334 QRQQPTQAFT
-348 PLGSAE
+348 PQ
-354 PARDAAQQNGA
+354 QQNG
-365 PYAQQQPQRAPHEQ
+365 QSSL
-379 AAAPQTISGNVAV
+379 SGNIQI
-392 EEDPSIPPFLR
+392 EEDPKIPPFLR
-403 RMKE
+403 KMRG

>member
-1 MENTNAGIAKIL
+1 MEYSTTGGIAKIL

-25 NSMIKA
+25 NSMMKA
-31 GINNVEYLALNT
+31 GIREVEYLALNT
-43 DQQALSKLSAK
+43 DQQALSKLTCK

-77 AALESKEAIQNALQ
+77 AALESKDKIQQALQ

-124 TIAVVTKPFNFEGVR
+124 TVAVVTKPFNFEGVR
-139 RMKNAEM
+139 RMKNAES
-146 GIENL
+146 GIDNL

-264 LSLDEVTTGVDLVR
+264 LSLEEVTVGVDLVR

-290 VAFDEEMKDE
+290 VAFDESMKDE

-312 KGDGRAAFFSS
+312 NGDGKAAFFSS
-323 EAATHVAATNI
+323 EAATNVAATNI
-334 QRSNAVNQPAGNGN
+334 QRSNVVNQPVSTS
-348 PLGSAE
+348 PLGI
-354 PARDAAQQNGA
+354 PNVQPTR
-365 PYAQQQPQRAPHEQ
+365 QQPSAGFAPQPSNEQ
-379 AAAPQTISGNVAV
+379 APLTGNVTV

-403 RMKE
+403 KMRG

>member
-1 MENTNAGIAKIL
+1 MENNTNGSIAKIL

-25 NSMIKA
+25 NSMMKA
-31 GINNVEYLALNT
+31 GIRNVDYLALNT

-54 KMAIGEKLTKGLGA
+54 KMPIGEKLTKGLGA

-290 VAFDEEMKDE
+290 VGFDEEMKDE

-323 EAATHVAATNI
+323 EAATNVAATNI
-334 QRSNAVNQPAGNGN
+334 QRSNVVNRPVTNGN
-348 PLGSAE
+348 PLGASETPVTQNASF
-354 PARDAAQQNGA
+354 AQQPA
-365 PYAQQQPQRAPHEQ
+365 QPQ
-379 AAAPQTISGNVAV
+379 QTVAQPSISGNVEV
-392 EEDPSIPPFLR
+392 SEDPSIPPFLR
-403 RMKE
+403 KMK